1 MFLAGVCIFGNG
13 GYRWMNARRMPLSL
27 YRGWAAMMLCDVS
40 CGWYVARGTMVLERM
55 LATTSTSW
63 LLWLAVAESAISV
76 ASSREVS
83 GPHYGRIGALTAA
96 GATMIG

>member
-1 MFLAGVCIFGNG
+1 MDERSQDAIISVSRLGRDDAMRRLLWLVCRKRHDGPG
-13 GYRWMNARRMPLSL
+13 ENASHH
-27 YRGWAAMMLCDVS
+27 
-40 CGWYVARGTMVLERM
+40 
-55 LATTSTSW
+55 W